1 MVICFFVDFQTFKQ
15 GDRNPFWGV
24 IQCWFVKESVFLC
37 FFFGAVKLKS
47 KECLAQD
54 VGVLNKDEILKTN
67 NILKAKCHWFLTKGC
82 FNTPLEHTPKKIFT
96 NRL

>member
-37 FFFGAVKLKS
+37 FFWG
-47 KECLAQD
+47 Q
-54 VGVLNKDEILKTN
+54 LN
-67 NILKAKCHWFLTKGC
+67 LKARNVWLKM
-82 FNTPLEHTPKKIFT
+82 
-96 NRL
+96 